1 LELHPLFI
9 YQGIII
15 DQEMETG
22 TKSTLE
28 RGISEDQAL
37 QNKDVQRIIQSRL
50 KELETICQ
58 SFLDGIIRTIDDLP
72 YGIRW
77 ICKQLR
83 DIYQKTMPNA
93 SKDDTI
99 KLQMYFVY
107 YRFINLAIVTPDS
120 FNIIETEIPS
130 TARKNLVSVAKVLQN
145 VFNFREFT
153 PNDRHMLGLND
164 FVARSKPA
172 LLRYVDDIPRVEDPE
187 DHLQVTQY
195 MELTHQTKPIISI
208 SLHEIYNTHSLI
220 AKHLDGLAPDK
231 EDPLRQIMIDLGPP
245 PENVTEED
253 DREIQLTL
261 TNRFKVE
268 VEEENE
274 IQKLIAET
282 KELVIPILRLV
293 PIQNT
298 IQRLTLMDILEYG
311 IKHATENNNR
321 DLSNKINQ
329 VLENLGKLEKEDVV
343 SKEDNYESFIHDVAL
358 EVANRSAIREQQ
370 RKEIIRLTTTLDNLR
385 KYEGFVREKIENY
398 KEYVDQC
405 IKQTY
410 NPSSKKSF
418 KFSYKELNKRGVIID
433 SDVPTLSRGKTV
445 FNISSTIPG
454 SYEVK
459 AKIAGIRAET
469 MDLRIDDLLEKQFN
483 GIDRLEL
490 DQITLDVNMTI
501 RLLNEKFLGKKR

>member
-1 LELHPLFI
+1 
-9 YQGIII
+9 
-15 DQEMETG
+15 
-22 TKSTLE
+22 
-28 RGISEDQAL
+28 
-37 QNKDVQRIIQSRL
+37 V
-50 KELETICQ
+50 
-58 SFLDGIIRTIDDLP
+58 
-72 YGIRW
+72 
-77 ICKQLR
+77 
-83 DIYQKTMPNA
+83 
-93 SKDDTI
+93 
-99 KLQMYFVY
+99 
-107 YRFINLAIVTPDS
+107 
-120 FNIIETEIPS
+120 
-130 TARKNLVSVAKVLQN
+130 
-145 VFNFREFT
+145 
-153 PNDRHMLGLND
+153 
-164 FVARSKPA
+164 
-172 LLRYVDDIPRVEDPE
+172 
-187 DHLQVTQY
+187 
-195 MELTHQTKPIISI
+195 ISI
-208 SLHEIYNTHSLI
+208 SLHEIYNTHSLV

-231 EDPLRQIMIDLGPP
+231 EDPLRQIMVDLGAPP
-245 PENVTEED
+245 DNVSEED

-370 RKEIIRLTTTLDNLR
+370 RKEIIRLTNTLENLT
-385 KYEGFVREKIENY
+385 KYEGFVRDKIKEY
-398 KEYVDQC
+398 QEYVDQC

-410 NPSSKKSF
+410 NPSAKKSF
-418 KFSYKELNKRGVIID
+418 KFSYKELSKRGVIID

-459 AKIAGIRAET
+459 AKIAGIRAES
-469 MDLRIDDLLEKQFN
+469 MELRIDDLLEKQFN
-483 GIDRLEL
+483 GVDRLEL

-501 RLLNEKFLGKKR
+501 RLLNEKFLGKRK

>member
-1 LELHPLFI
+1 
-9 YQGIII
+9 
-15 DQEMETG
+15 
-22 TKSTLE
+22 
-28 RGISEDQAL
+28 
-37 QNKDVQRIIQSRL
+37 
-50 KELETICQ
+50 
-58 SFLDGIIRTIDDLP
+58 
-72 YGIRW
+72 
-77 ICKQLR
+77 
-83 DIYQKTMPNA
+83 
-93 SKDDTI
+93 
-99 KLQMYFVY
+99 
-107 YRFINLAIVTPDS
+107 
-120 FNIIETEIPS
+120 
-130 TARKNLVSVAKVLQN
+130 
-145 VFNFREFT
+145 
-153 PNDRHMLGLND
+153 
-164 FVARSKPA
+164 
-172 LLRYVDDIPRVEDPE
+172 
-187 DHLQVTQY
+187 
-195 MELTHQTKPIISI
+195 
-208 SLHEIYNTHSLI
+208 
-220 AKHLDGLAPDK
+220 
-231 EDPLRQIMIDLGPP
+231 MIDLGPP
-245 PENVTEED
+245 PENVSEED

-385 KYEGFVREKIENY
+385 KYESFVREKIENY

-418 KFSYKELNKRGVIID
+418 KFAYKELSKRGVIID